1 MPNVIVSN
9 PVTLRQHISNV
20 AKKALMKLRSYSSG
34 QKTTTVLVSYVFF
47 VLFSICTIT
56 PAQSQE
62 ISDPL
67 EPINRGIFWFNDK
80 LDVYFLEPVTIGY
93 DFITPQPVQNSVTNF
108 FRNLNFPI
116 YLVSDLLQ
124 LNFTQAGKDTTR
136 FLLNTFLG
144 FYGTFDVAEA
154 HFKIERVEDDLGIAF
169 GRWGVPFGPY
179 IVLPLLGASSVRDGI
194 GFAGESFLSPTIGLT
209 YSNLKN
215 SNRNVILFGSN
226 SLQVI
231 NIRSRFL
238 EPVRSA
244 KEATL
249 DYYSFVKQSFYQSRY
264 TRIHGTPPPL
274 DEDFDDDFGF
284 ENEDDHF
291 ESEEN

>member
-1 MPNVIVSN
+1 
-9 PVTLRQHISNV
+9 
-20 AKKALMKLRSYSSG
+20 MKLAFYLPEKIRTLILGYGIPFFLLSIISISSVRSE
-34 QKTTTVLVSYVFF
+34 
-47 VLFSICTIT
+47 
-56 PAQSQE
+56 E

-67 EPINRGIFWFNDK
+67 EPFNRGVFWFNDQ
-80 LDVYFLEPVTIGY
+80 LDVYFLEPVAMGY
-93 DFITPQPVQNSVTNF
+93 DFITPQPVQSSVTNF
-108 FRNLNFPI
+108 FRNLNYPI

-136 FLLNTFLG
+136 FLLNTFIG
-144 FYGTFDVAEA
+144 FYGAFDVAED
-154 HFKIERVEDDLGIAF
+154 HFKIVRVEDDLGVAF
-169 GRWGVPFGPY
+169 GRWGIPFGPY
-179 IVLPLLGASSVRDGI
+179 IVLPLIGASSVRDGI

-215 SNRNVILFGSN
+215 SNRNLILGGLN
-226 SLQVI
+226 SLQVV

-264 TRIHGTPPPL
+264 TRIHGAPPPL
-274 DEDFDDDFGF
+274 DEDFDDNFGF

-291 ESEEN
+291 ESEEK